1 MATNIRF
8 REGDG
13 ATLIAGNT
21 EDEGQ
26 VVALPSATAF
36 TDPVKV
42 CLENISDRSMG
53 NVAGFTSLL
62 LRVTQVGSND
72 GWTMGKIADDP
83 NGTISKP
90 WGAGVDDFA
99 LPTGA
104 PTATL
109 GAGSGGGWAA
119 AGGVGEYGGVVTAL
133 NATGET
139 IASVEVTFTVGALT
153 EEWLIDWEDVP
164 GAASY
169 NYYRTAVD
177 DAGTYGAYSFVANV
191 AVSQYND
198 VGAAATVGAPP
209 ADNTTG
215 GAAPDYGTPPADLDF
230 DDVDLTIATAPDGLA
245 VGQQWFFYKIVAVPA
260 NTLALG
266 NKRRF
271 RLLPIEV

>member
-1 MATNIRF
+1 MPTNMRY

-13 ATLIAGNT
+13 ATLIVANT

-26 VVALPSATAF
+26 IVSLPSVTAF

-42 CLENISDRSMG
+42 CLENVSDRSMG
-53 NVAGFTSLL
+53 NVAGFVALL
-62 LRVTQVGSND
+62 LKIIQIGSND
-72 GWTMGKIADDP
+72 GWEMGKIAADP

-90 WGAGVDDFA
+90 WGDGVDDFD

-109 GAGSGGGWAA
+109 GVGAGGGWAA
-119 AGGVGEYGGVVTAL
+119 AGGVGDYGGVVTAL

-139 IASVEVTFTVGALT
+139 IASVEVTFTVGALD

-169 NYYRTAVD
+169 NYYRTEVD
-177 DAGTYGAYSFVANV
+177 DAGTYGAYSLVANV

-198 VGAAATVGAPP
+198 IGAAAAVGTPP

-215 GAAPDYGTPPADLDF
+215 GAAPDYGAPPADLDF
-230 DDVDLTIATAPDGLA
+230 DDADLTIATAPEGLA
-245 VGQQWFFYKIVAVPA
+245 VGQQFFFYKIVAVPA

-271 RLLPIEV
+271 RLFPTEV